1 MHAKCVRLGHIPAP
15 WYRETA
21 CVHIACCWGDPPVY
35 EGWLARTVTV
45 CRVCCFALVHFSS
58 FLSCMLHGCAHFL
71 LSQKV
76 CTSCSCVF
84 QMCQYQDTLRYIF
97 HVPCP
102 MVWMCWM
109 SAQCI
114 PVMTEL
120 LCLISITDVF
130 VILTVSGNLGRE
142 ASTKEK
148 EPVHT
153 HPPFAVWSL
162 LSNSVL
168 DYTVFLYIWN
178 NTVIKYRASAL
189 FACGFPCTNCHR
201 CGRGSSLLKVLVKFP
216 SEGTSEN
223 SWCIETTAIYYF
235 WMLNEL
241 ALLITAELVP
251 FLFCFT
257 CHAFLFCL
265 FCSPC
270 RMLQSLHLCIVA
282 FLCVCF
288 VICRRDFSHT
298 GQRCDDHSRMC
309 YGNMSF

>member
-1 MHAKCVRLGHIPAP
+1 MYVRWVECTCMQSVSDLVTYQHPDTERLHVCTLHAAGGTPL
-15 WYRETA
+15 
-21 CVHIACCWGDPPVY
+21 VY
-35 EGWLARTVTV
+35 EGWLARTITV
-45 CRVCCFALVHFSS
+45 CRVGCFALVHFSS
-58 FLSCMLHGCAHFL
+58 FLSCMLHGSAHFL
-71 LSQKV
+71 LSQKA

-84 QMCQYQDTLRYIF
+84 QMCQYQDTLKYIF

-102 MVWMCWM
+102 MVWMCWT

-162 LSNSVL
+162 LSNSML

-189 FACGFPCTNCHR
+189 SACGFPCTNCHR
-201 CGRGSSLLKVLVKFP
+201 CGRGSSLLKVLAKFP
-216 SEGTSEN
+216 SECTSEN

-251 FLFCFT
+251 FLFRFT
-257 CHAFLFCL
+257 YRAFLFVCCVL
-265 FCSPC
+265 RAGCCS
-270 RMLQSLHLCIVA
+270 LCS
-282 FLCVCF
+282 F
-288 VICRRDFSHT
+288 V
-298 GQRCDDHSRMC
+298 
-309 YGNMSF
+309 